1 MAAFNVDAPVLGTR
15 KAQALCPQPALPCC
29 GHRAASPGWLSM
41 AVKAFEG
48 GFDRGI
54 YVPAGVA
61 VLAAAFVAVLTTGKP
76 SAVLSHPMQGLMWPP
91 LNLLL
96 KVE

>member
-41 AVKAFEG
+41 AVKAFDSCLSVSATEG
-48 GFDRGI
+48 
-54 YVPAGVA
+54 
-61 VLAAAFVAVLTTGKP
+61 
-76 SAVLSHPMQGLMWPP
+76 LSRTPDNFTCP
-91 LNLLL
+91 L
-96 KVE
+96 VS